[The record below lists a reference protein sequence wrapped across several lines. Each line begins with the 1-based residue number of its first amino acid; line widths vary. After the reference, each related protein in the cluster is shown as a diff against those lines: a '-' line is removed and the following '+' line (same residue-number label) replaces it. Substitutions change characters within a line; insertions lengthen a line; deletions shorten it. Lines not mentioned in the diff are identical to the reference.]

1 MSATASG
8 PASTEFDRLMA
19 RFAAGLRLV
28 GAVAGSAG
36 ALLGLAA
43 PAEPAAVGIAVAVQ
57 LGWAACYA
65 TRTLRDGWTR
75 WLVAVDIAIAVAL
88 CLSYRWLVPG
98 TVLPGWSTW
107 LTVVASSA
115 VVVSQVSRWP
125 GLGFAGTVA
134 VPVAYEAGSLLAG
147 RPVSGLPGLLAV
159 QGLGVG
165 LLMWTL
171 RRHARATDAAIA
183 RQEALHRDAAVRAGR
198 RAEERE
204 HCRLLHD
211 SVSATLTVV
220 AAGGVTGSATL
231 RTQAWRDLAV
241 VEQIQIP
248 AGDAAMAGA
257 PGRTG
262 RPGPADEPGPA
273 GLAETGLAETGL
285 ADAGLGEDG
294 PAGLDS
300 AARAGVR
307 GDDPPPGRA
316 DLRGWLAP
324 VVSAQPALAVEM
336 TIAPVRVPAAV
347 GTALAGA
354 VAEALRNV
362 ARHAGADRVS
372 LRAWPTG
379 GGVRVELAD
388 DGRGF
393 DPALVPA
400 QRRGLRESVVARLAR
415 VGGSAAITSQ
425 PGAGTRIVLDAP
437 TDPPGPSTAGPD
449 APQAPPAQPAGGEPA
464 GPDGVGDLVATRY
477 QRAFELV
484 VLTTLTIRHL
494 AHALVPIIS
503 HRSAYRSF
511 GAELVAWALMA
522 AVGVVAARRM
532 LRRQTGAV
540 TSWLLAG
547 TALAASAVA
556 TAAVGTGQEFTVAHW
571 AISATGWFGVL
582 VLLRRPIAELVALIV
597 LNAGLTLAVL
607 VRDGAADRDGLARFL
622 MVAFIW
628 SALQLGLALVIRALD
643 GTARRAAAAAER
655 QAAVH
660 RRVEVAEA
668 LHRSRLDRYQTVCR
682 SVVPLLLGLA
692 SGELDPAERRTQ
704 RRCAVE
710 GSRLRRLFAET
721 DDVPDPLLHELR
733 ACADIAY
740 SRGVLVDLQV
750 IGQLP
755 ELTRSVRRALTE
767 APLHALAG
775 AQREARVTV
784 FGRSD
789 EVAISV
795 LADALAG
802 EPAEPPLQ
810 LDRARSVTMRESVV
824 AGTGEQRRWIEARWR
839 AAPDRQPASQ
849 QGAEQQDAG
858 QQPAVAGSRPGG
870 G

>member
-1 MSATASG
+1 
-8 PASTEFDRLMA
+8 
-19 RFAAGLRLV
+19 
-28 GAVAGSAG
+28 VA
-36 ALLGLAA
+36 
-43 PAEPAAVGIAVAVQ
+43 
-57 LGWAACYA
+57 
-65 TRTLRDGWTR
+65 
-75 WLVAVDIAIAVAL
+75 
-88 CLSYRWLVPG
+88 
-98 TVLPGWSTW
+98 
-107 LTVVASSA
+107 
-115 VVVSQVSRWP
+115 
-125 GLGFAGTVA
+125 
-134 VPVAYEAGSLLAG
+134 
-147 RPVSGLPGLLAV
+147 
-159 QGLGVG
+159 
-165 LLMWTL
+165 
-171 RRHARATDAAIA
+171 
-183 RQEALHRDAAVRAGR
+183 
-198 RAEERE
+198 
-204 HCRLLHD
+204 
-211 SVSATLTVV
+211 
-220 AAGGVTGSATL
+220 GSATL

-248 AGDAAMAGA
+248 AGDAGTPAPADRAGPTGDAAGA
-257 PGRTG
+257 GLTGGSG
-262 RPGPADEPGPA
+262 RPDSAVGTGPA
-273 GLAETGLAETGL
+273 GPGG
-285 ADAGLGEDG
+285 AGGVG
-294 PAGLDS
+294 AAG
-300 AARAGVR
+300 AGTR
-307 GDDPPPGRA
+307 GGDPPAEPAERA
-316 DLRGWLAP
+316 DLRDWLAP

-372 LRAWPTG
+372 LRAGPTG
-379 GGVRVELAD
+379 RGVRVELTD

-425 PGAGTRIVLDAP
+425 PGAGTRIVLNAP
-437 TDPPGPSTAGPD
+437 TGPPGPAPDGPE
-449 APQAPPAQPAGGEPA
+449 APPAPPAQPADGDPD
-464 GPDGVGDLVATRY
+464 GPGGVGDLVATRY

-494 AHALVPIIS
+494 VHALIPIIS

-522 AVGVVAARRM
+522 AVGVVAARRL
-532 LRRQTGAV
+532 LRRRAGAV
-540 TSWLLAG
+540 TSWLLAAA
-547 TALAASAVA
+547 ALAASALA
-556 TAAVGTGQEFTVAHW
+556 TAAVGNGQEFTVAHW
-571 AISATGWFGVL
+571 ALSATGWFGVL
-582 VLLRRPIAELVALIV
+582 VLLRRPIAELAALIV
-597 LNAGLTLAVL
+597 LNAGLTVVVL
-607 VRDGAADRDGLARFL
+607 IRDGAFDRDGLARFL
-622 MVAFIW
+622 MVAYVW

-655 QAAVH
+655 QAAVW

-692 SGELDPAERRTQ
+692 SGELDPADRRTQ

-789 EVAISV
+789 EVAVSV

-802 EPAEPPLQ
+802 EPAEPPLP
-810 LDRARSVTMRESVV
+810 LDRARTVTMRESVV

-839 AAPDRQPASQ
+839 AAGHQRTGVDPVT
-849 QGAEQQDAG
+849 GCAG
-858 QQPAVAGSRPGG
+858 
-870 G
+870 